1 MRRVDEG
8 VDEDYKAVIRPNLSS
23 PCSIS
28 NNLRLKS
35 PTAEATR
42 IIARGKFLLTP
53 SLGRRD
59 QYKGR
64 KISPDKGR
72 VRAGTI

>member
-8 VDEDYKAVIRPNLSS
+8 VDENYKAVIKSNRSS
-23 PCSIS
+23 PYSIS
-28 NNLRLKS
+28 NNLRLKP
-35 PTAEATR
+35 PTTEVTR

-53 SLGRRD
+53 SLGRMDRC
-59 QYKGR
+59 KGHN
-64 KISPDKGR
+64 ILPDKGR